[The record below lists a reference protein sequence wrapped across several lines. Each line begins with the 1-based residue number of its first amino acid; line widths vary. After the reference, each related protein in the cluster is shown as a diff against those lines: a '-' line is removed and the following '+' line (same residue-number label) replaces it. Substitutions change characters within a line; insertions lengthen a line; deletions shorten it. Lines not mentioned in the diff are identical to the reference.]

1 MMMMMPA
8 GSFAN
13 MSRKS
18 TAMSNDLLSETYT
31 PQKNEVKRVP
41 SRTGSGRA
49 SRDGGARVQ
58 NSERGSELLENASV
72 EAITLSLDPKAA
84 KKKKQFPRT
93 LKPIEKT
100 ANGKIAGN
108 YAAEVLADLEHK
120 QNNRQRTTDLKNL
133 DKEVNRYLKFDA

>member
-1 MMMMMPA
+1 M
-8 GSFAN
+8 
-13 MSRKS
+13 
-18 TAMSNDLLSETYT
+18 
-31 PQKNEVKRVP
+31 
-41 SRTGSGRA
+41 
-49 SRDGGARVQ
+49 
-58 NSERGSELLENASV
+58 
-72 EAITLSLDPKAA
+72 
-84 KKKKQFPRT
+84 